1 MEKEDVVKAHN
12 EILLSHKKEWNNA
25 IYRNMDID
33 LHVDLEIIVPSEASQ
48 KKKDKYH
55 MMSLLCGV

>member
-1 MEKEDVVKAHN
+1 
-12 EILLSHKKEWNNA
+12 
-25 IYRNMDID
+25 MDID